1 MAAFDSLLADDNE
14 SLDAYWLTVLAKRL
28 EARIPKLC
36 KLRTFY
42 DGAELVPTNAIPS
55 GVDQKSYA
63 IYRRFLEL
71 GTINYARVIADNVSS
86 RQKPIGFRQ
95 VSDRAVRSVEADT
108 AWADNHMDL
117 KARQMFHDVSIYGS
131 GYLLVTQFEY
141 PQRIQVLTPWET
153 WVEDDTE
160 AAVWY
165 TYSEFDG
172 MEHLHLF
179 RCERDENGSLK
190 RVYRRTASRETD
202 RRTLL
207 AESDTENIY
216 DVCNEPEKKLS
227 TLSSDFRWNG
237 GTEEYPFGLECG
249 GLPLI
254 RLGSGTGM
262 GVFEPHLPLLA
273 SLDQQRF
280 DRFCIQTMQ
289 AFRQRGIKGMKR
301 LTYTDDDIQVING
314 QKKAGDQIDMSD
326 AFAMG
331 PAALWLL
338 PDGCEIWESQVTDIQ
353 QWVTASSADV
363 KQLAAATGTPL
374 DVLSP
379 DVSGSA
385 EGAQLK
391 RETLVMRVEDLNARA
406 NDALVRAMR
415 MAMVAEGDKSAA
427 SERFETVWAPIA
439 PNSELSEAQTASFLK
454 EVLPP
459 KTIMRQYLHMTE
471 TEISEAMQD
480 MAENTYQNAFT
491 TATAATDAAARASSQ
506 TGGFARVDES
516 DNGVKALVDV
526 NGGEADG

>member
-1 MAAFDSLLADDNE
+1 
-14 SLDAYWLTVLAKRL
+14 
-28 EARIPKLC
+28 
-36 KLRTFY
+36 
-42 DGAELVPTNAIPS
+42 
-55 GVDQKSYA
+55 
-63 IYRRFLEL
+63 
-71 GTINYARVIADNVSS
+71 
-86 RQKPIGFRQ
+86 
-95 VSDRAVRSVEADT
+95 
-108 AWADNHMDL
+108 
-117 KARQMFHDVSIYGS
+117 
-131 GYLLVTQFEY
+131 
-141 PQRIQVLTPWET
+141 
-153 WVEDDTE
+153 
-160 AAVWY
+160 
-165 TYSEFDG
+165 
-172 MEHLHLF
+172 
-179 RCERDENGSLK
+179 
-190 RVYRRTASRETD
+190 
-202 RRTLL
+202 
-207 AESDTENIY
+207 
-216 DVCNEPEKKLS
+216 
-227 TLSSDFRWNG
+227 
-237 GTEEYPFGLECG
+237 
-249 GLPLI
+249 
-254 RLGSGTGM
+254 M

-301 LTYTDDDIQVING
+301 LTYTEDDIQVING

-379 DVSGSA
+379 DVAGSA

-454 EVLPP
+454 EVLAP
-459 KTIMRQYLHMTE
+459 KTLMRQYLHMTE

-491 TATAATDAAARASSQ
+491 TASAASDAAARASRQ
-506 TGGFARVDES
+506 TGDFVQVDDS
-516 DNGVKALVDV
+516 DDGASALVDV
-526 NGGEADG
+526 DGDANG